1 MNLLCLVLSV
11 ICMDWHSLTVTI
23 DGSLLTGEDGLDLG
37 TLGLPARL
45 GKLISKEGLARVGD
59 ASVII

>member
-1 MNLLCLVLSV
+1 MNLLCLMLSV
-11 ICMDWHSLTVTI
+11 ICMGWHSLTVTL
-23 DGSLLTGEDGLDLG
+23 DGSFLTGEDGLDLG
-37 TLGLPARL
+37 TLRFPARL